1 MINKIRDFVAKLDL
15 KTLLII
21 GLIIA
26 LLLTR
31 MCSGG
36 DQTTHPVVKVDG
48 KKYELLKHTI
58 DTVTI
63 VKTDIK
69 YRPGKVIYKDPPIH
83 IAPPTKIDT
92 SAVIKEYYSKIV
104 YRDTLN
110 LNEDGGTITVTD
122 TVSQNKI
129 IGRLWKAS
137 IKQKVIHDV
146 TIVKDPPKTQIYI
159 GGVAG
164 FDKVNIVNF
173 VGPSILLKT
182 KQDHIYS
189 LGVGYSNSKIVSIQ
203 GGIYWKIKLGSK

>member
-1 MINKIRDFVAKLDL
+1 MINKIKDFVAKLDL
-15 KTLLII
+15 KILLII

-36 DQTTHPVVKVDG
+36 DQTTPPTVKVDG

-58 DTVTI
+58 DTVYIPKDTI
-63 VKTDIK
+63 V
-69 YRPGKVIYKDPPIH
+69 YRPGKVIYKDPPIQ
-83 IAPPTKIDT
+83 ILPPTKIDT

-110 LNEDGGTITVTD
+110 LNEGGGTITVTD

-146 TIVKDPPKTQIYI
+146 TIVKDLPKTQIYI
-159 GGVAG
+159 GGAAG

-189 LGVGYSNSKIVSIQ
+189 LGVGYNNNKTVSIQ
-203 GGIYWKIKLGSK
+203 GGIYWKIKLRK

>member
-1 MINKIRDFVAKLDL
+1 MINKIKSFIAKLDL
-15 KTLLII
+15 KTILII

-36 DQTTHPVVKVDG
+36 DQITPPTVKVDG
-48 KKYELLKHTI
+48 KKYELVKHTI

-63 VKTDIK
+63 VKTDVK

-83 IAPPTKIDT
+83 TTPPTKIDT

-104 YRDTLN
+104 YKDTLN
-110 LNEDGGTITVTD
+110 LNEDGGTVTVTD

-146 TIVKDPPKTQIYI
+146 AIVKDLPKTQIYI
-159 GGVAG
+159 GGLAG
-164 FDKVNIVNF
+164 FDKVNVVNF

-182 KQDHIYS
+182 KQDRIYS
-189 LGVGYSNSKIVSIQ
+189 LGVGYSNSRTVSIQ
-203 GGIYWKIKLGSK
+203 GGIYWKIKLGK

>member
-1 MINKIRDFVAKLDL
+1 MDKVKNFILGLDFKSI
-15 KTLLII
+15 LII
-21 GLIIA
+21 GLIILI
-26 LLLTR
+26 LLMR

-36 DQTTHPVVKVDG
+36 DQTSHPTIKIDG

-58 DTVTI
+58 DKVTV
-63 VKTDIK
+63 VKTK
-69 YRPGKVIYKDPPIH
+69 VEYRPGKVIYKDPPIH
-83 IAPPTKIDT
+83 TTPPTKIDT

-146 TIVKDPPKTQIYI
+146 TIVKDLPKTQIYI
-159 GGVAG
+159 GGTAG
-164 FDKVNIVNF
+164 FDKVNVVNF

-182 KQDHIYS
+182 KRDQIYS
-189 LGVGYSNSKIVSIQ
+189 LGVGYGLNNAISIQ
-203 GGIYWKIKLGSK
+203 GGIYWKIKLGK

>member
-1 MINKIRDFVAKLDL
+1 MINKIKDFIAKLDL

-36 DQTTHPVVKVDG
+36 DQTAHPVVKIDG

-63 VKTDIK
+63 VKTDTR

-83 IAPPTKIDT
+83 ITPPIKVDT

-164 FDKVNIVNF
+164 FDKINIVNF

-189 LGVGYSNSKIVSIQ
+189 LGVGYGVDRQVSVQ
-203 GGIYWKIKLGSK
+203 GGIYWKIKLKK